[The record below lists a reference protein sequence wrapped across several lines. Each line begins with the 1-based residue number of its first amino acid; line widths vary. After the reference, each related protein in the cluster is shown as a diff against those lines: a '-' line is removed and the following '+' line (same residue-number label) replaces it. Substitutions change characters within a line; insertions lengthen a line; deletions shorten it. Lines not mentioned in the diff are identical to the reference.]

1 MLRFYDILREEFRHD
16 AFCFLHFAVRR
27 TAACQLECHR
37 KSGKRQAVLGDQRQR
52 NRCDY
57 GADLF
62 TLCAATLCRQPAVF
76 GCLNRITG
84 GLYRP
89 GR

>member
-1 MLRFYDILREEFRHD
+1 MTSSGKNYAMTLSVFILLF
-16 AFCFLHFAVRR
+16 AALLHASWN
-27 TAACQLECHR
+27 AI

-62 TLCAATLCRQPAVF
+62 TPALQPLPPAVAF
-76 GCLNRITG
+76 SCLNRITG